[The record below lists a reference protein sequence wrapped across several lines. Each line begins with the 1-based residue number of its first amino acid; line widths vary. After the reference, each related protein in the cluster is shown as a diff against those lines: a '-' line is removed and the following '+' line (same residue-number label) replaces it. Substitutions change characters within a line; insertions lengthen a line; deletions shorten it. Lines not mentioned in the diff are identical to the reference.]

1 VINKKLLQWLN
12 IITFVATFAINYLA
26 TGLELGGYNTG
37 ELSDLI
43 PNLFV
48 PAGITFSIWGVIY
61 FFLAAFSVYQGR
73 DLFKDN
79 KIDMPYLEKIG
90 YWFIISNIANA
101 AWIFFWHFQVILPPA
116 LVLSLVVMIII
127 VISLIMI
134 YLKLEIGRSDIS
146 RGEKVWVHAPFS
158 IYLGWITVAT
168 IANVTAVLVTAGV
181 EPFGPIA
188 EFLTVFVILVAVII
202 TYLMLFLRKDWVYS
216 LVIVWAVL
224 GIYLKQSTGN
234 TTVAITSLI
243 AIILIAIGIIYT
255 SYKLLRK

>member
-1 VINKKLLQWLN
+1 MLQWLN

-127 VISLIMI
+127 LISLIMI

-146 RGEKVWVHAPFS
+146 RGERVWVHAPFS

-224 GIYLKQSTGN
+224 GIYLKQATGN

-243 AIILIAIGIIYT
+243 AIILIAIGIVYT
-255 SYKLLRK
+255 GYKLLRK

>member
-79 KIDMPYLEKIG
+79 KLHPK
-90 YWFIISNIANA
+90 
-101 AWIFFWHFQVILPPA
+101 
-116 LVLSLVVMIII
+116 
-127 VISLIMI
+127 
-134 YLKLEIGRSDIS
+134 
-146 RGEKVWVHAPFS
+146 
-158 IYLGWITVAT
+158 
-168 IANVTAVLVTAGV
+168 
-181 EPFGPIA
+181 
-188 EFLTVFVILVAVII
+188 
-202 TYLMLFLRKDWVYS
+202 
-216 LVIVWAVL
+216 
-224 GIYLKQSTGN
+224 
-234 TTVAITSLI
+234 
-243 AIILIAIGIIYT
+243 
-255 SYKLLRK
+255 

>member
-79 KIDMPYLEKIG
+79 KIDIPYLEKIG

-127 VISLIMI
+127 LISLIMI

-243 AIILIAIGIIYT
+243 AIILIAIGIVYT

>member
-127 VISLIMI
+127 LISLIMI

-243 AIILIAIGIIYT
+243 AIILIAIGIVYT

>member
-1 VINKKLLQWLN
+1 MINKKLLQWLN

-127 VISLIMI
+127 LISLIMI

-243 AIILIAIGIIYT
+243 AIILIAIGIVYT

>member
-1 VINKKLLQWLN
+1 MINKKLLQWLN
-12 IITFVATFAINYLA
+12 IITFIATFAINYLA

-79 KIDMPYLEKIG
+79 KIDMPYVDKIG
-90 YWFIISNIANA
+90 YYFIISNIANA
-101 AWIFFWHFQVILPPA
+101 AWIFFWHFQVILPFA
-116 LVLSLVVMIII
+116 LLMSVVFMIII
-127 VISLIMI
+127 LLSLIMI
-134 YLKLEIGRSDIS
+134 YLKLKIGKADIS
-146 RGEKVWVHAPFS
+146 RGERVWVHAPFS

-168 IANVTAVLVTAGV
+168 IANLTAVLVTAGV
-181 EPFGPIA
+181 APFGAIA
-188 EFLTVFVILVAVII
+188 EFLTIFVIVVAVII
-202 TYLMLFLRKDWVYS
+202 TYLMLFLRNDWVYS
-216 LVIVWAVL
+216 LVIVWATL

-234 TTVAITSLI
+234 LTVAITALI
-243 AIILIAIGIIYT
+243 AVIVVAIGIVYT
-255 SYKLLRK
+255 GYKLLRK

>member
-127 VISLIMI
+127 LISLIMI

-202 TYLMLFLRKDWVYS
+202 TYLMLFLRKDWLYS

-243 AIILIAIGIIYT
+243 AIILIAIGIVYT

>member
-1 VINKKLLQWLN
+1 MINKKLLQWLN

-26 TGLELGGYNTG
+26 TGFELGGYNTG

-61 FFLAAFSVYQGR
+61 FFLAAFLVYQGR

-79 KIDMPYLEKIG
+79 KIDMPYVDKIG

-116 LVLSLVVMIII
+116 LILSLVVMIII
-127 VISLIMI
+127 LVSLIMI
-134 YLKLEIGRSDIS
+134 YLRLNIGKTDIS
-146 RGEKVWVHAPFS
+146 RGERVWVHAPFS

-168 IANVTAVLVTAGV
+168 IANVVAVLVSVGID
-181 EPFGPIA
+181 PFGPIP

-202 TYLMLFLRKDWVYS
+202 TYLMLFLREDWVYS
-216 LVIVWAVL
+216 LVIVWAIL
-224 GIYLKQSTGN
+224 GIYLKQATGN
-234 TTVAITSLI
+234 LTVAITALI
-243 AIILIAIGIIYT
+243 AVIVVTIGIVYT
-255 SYKLLRK
+255 GYKLLKK

>member
-1 VINKKLLQWLN
+1 MINKKLLQWLN
-12 IITFVATFAINYLA
+12 IITFIATFAINYLA

-79 KIDMPYLEKIG
+79 KIDMPYVDKIG
-90 YWFIISNIANA
+90 YYFIISNIANA
-101 AWIFFWHFQVILPPA
+101 AWIFFWQLQIIMPITLPFSLGAMFIIL
-116 LVLSLVVMIII
+116 L
-127 VISLIMI
+127 SLIMI
-134 YLKLEIGRSDIS
+134 YLKLEIGKADIS
-146 RGEKVWVHAPFS
+146 RGERVWVHTPFS

-168 IANVTAVLVTAGV
+168 IANVTTILVTGGV
-181 EPFGPIA
+181 AAFGPIA
-188 EFLTVFVILVAVII
+188 EFLTIFVIIVAVII
-202 TYLMLFLRKDWVYS
+202 TYLMLILRKDWVYS
-216 LVIVWAVL
+216 LVIVWATL

-234 TTVAITSLI
+234 PTIAIT
-243 AIILIAIGIIYT
+243 AITAVIVVAIGIVLTGYRIL
-255 SYKLLRK
+255 KK